1 MSYTYSSVSVMSHI
15 GGSDRSSV
23 GPSGDS
29 ALSVQEYEFKI
40 GSVGVGDSLGIVL
53 ASLVSIPLQVSL
65 CQAQVA
71 RGRDLC
77 TRIFDGKLFV
87 IRINWECAYSVPT
100 ARSVRIVVSIVDF
113 EKSTSIDPGSNPGRT
128 FFFSTREVSRILRF

>member
-1 MSYTYSSVSVMSHI
+1 MSCTYSSVSVMSHI

-23 GPSGDS
+23 GPSGYS
-29 ALSVQEYEFKI
+29 ELSLQVYEFKI

-77 TRIFDGKLFV
+77 TRI
-87 IRINWECAYSVPT
+87 
-100 ARSVRIVVSIVDF
+100 
-113 EKSTSIDPGSNPGRT
+113 
-128 FFFSTREVSRILRF
+128 

>member
-23 GPSGDS
+23 APGDS

-77 TRIFDGKLFV
+77 TRV
-87 IRINWECAYSVPT
+87 
-100 ARSVRIVVSIVDF
+100 
-113 EKSTSIDPGSNPGRT
+113 
-128 FFFSTREVSRILRF
+128 

>member
-77 TRIFDGKLFV
+77 TR
-87 IRINWECAYSVPT
+87 T
-100 ARSVRIVVSIVDF
+100 
-113 EKSTSIDPGSNPGRT
+113 
-128 FFFSTREVSRILRF
+128 